1 MAILIEKSFSPTQY
15 KIVWEIEIYEDGF
28 RLDQFIKSNF
38 ENWSR
43 EMIKKKIKSGEVTIS
58 NRASP
63 HKPNTKVHTKERI
76 TLITNKGVLEDEY
89 WNGELLTLDTKPEI
103 IHEDDDLVVIS
114 KPTFMTTHPTG
125 KRLFNC
131 ATVFFED
138 KYKKTIHSIH
148 RLDRE
153 TSGVLLLGRNP
164 QSANQLTKEF
174 ENGRVL
180 KCYFF
185 IAIKNEL
192 YDKLDNKLRFE
203 ANQRLAAH
211 DDSLKRV
218 LIEAY
223 AEASIE
229 GKHANTSFHILEQ
242 EKEYVIGLAF
252 PRTGRQH
259 QIRVHA
265 QIHGLPLLGDKIYL
279 GGYPMFQRFKDQL
292 ATKKDHLKMDHYR
305 HALHSIALAIN
316 YKNSLQI
323 FQTVIPLDLKEWI
336 ERRTKINTEELEI
349 KCRKGIE
356 DYFRA
361 SDKKE

>member
-1 MAILIEKSFSPTQY
+1 MAILIEKSFSPIQY
-15 KIVWEIEIYEDGF
+15 KIVWEIELHEDGF

-43 EMIKKKIKSGEVTIS
+43 EVIKKKIKSGEVMIS
-58 NRASP
+58 NRPSP
-63 HKPNTKVHTKERI
+63 HRPNTKVHTKERI
-76 TLITNKGVLEDEY
+76 TLVTNKSTHEDEY
-89 WNGELLTLDTKPEI
+89 WNGKLLSLKTTPDI
-103 IHEDDDLVVIS
+103 IHEDENLVVIS

-164 QSANQLTKEF
+164 QCANELTKEF
-174 ENGRVL
+174 EKSRVL

-192 YDKLDNKLRFE
+192 YDHLDNKTNFE

-211 DDSLKRV
+211 DESLKRV

-223 AEASIE
+223 PEDSDQ
-229 GKHANTSFHILEQ
+229 GKHAKTGFQIIEQ
-242 EKEYVIGLAF
+242 EGDYVIGLAF

-265 QIHGLPLLGDKIYL
+265 KAHGLPLVGDKIYL
-279 GGYPMFQRFKDQL
+279 GGYPMFQRFKDL
-292 ATKKDHLKMDHYR
+292 IATEADHLKMQHYR
-305 HALHSIALAIN
+305 HALHSIALCIE
-316 YKNSLQI
+316 YKNKLQI
-323 FQTVIPLDLKEWI
+323 FQTDIPLDLRQWI
-336 ERRTKINTEELEI
+336 QNKTKIDTDLLEA
-349 KCRKGIE
+349 KCRSAIE
-356 DYFRA
+356 DYFKA
-361 SDKKE
+361 SDKNE

>member
-1 MAILIEKSFSPTQY
+1 MAILLEKTFSPTQY
-15 KIVWEIEIYEDGF
+15 KIVWEIELHEDGV

-43 EMIKKKIKSGEVTIS
+43 EVIKKKIKCGDVSIS
-58 NRASP
+58 NRTVP
-63 HKPNTKVHTKERI
+63 HRPNAKVHTKEVI
-76 TLITNKGVLEDEY
+76 TLITNKTTHEDEY
-89 WNGELLTLDTKPEI
+89 WKGELLELQLTPDILFEA
-103 IHEDDDLVVIS
+103 DDLVVIS

-164 QSANQLTKEF
+164 ACANDLTKEF
-174 ENGRVL
+174 ENSQVL

-185 IAIKNEL
+185 IARKNDLYNDEIK
-192 YDKLDNKLRFE
+192 FV
-203 ANQRLAAH
+203 ANQRLMPH

-223 AEASIE
+223 PEDSSE
-229 GKHANTSFHILEQ
+229 GKHASTQFHILEN
-242 EKEYVIGLAF
+242 EKGIVMGLAF
-252 PRTGRQH
+252 PKTGRQH

-265 QIHGLPLLGDKIYL
+265 QIHGLPLIGDKIYL
-279 GGYPMFQRFKDQL
+279 GGYPMFQRFKDGL
-292 ATKKDHLKMDHYR
+292 ATDSDHDTMEHYR
-305 HALHSIALAIN
+305 HALHSIALRIK
-316 YKNSLQI
+316 YKNKFQV
-323 FQTVIPLDLKEWI
+323 FQTNIPKDLADWI
-336 ERRTKINTEELEI
+336 KRHTRFKVEELET
-349 KCRKGIE
+349 KCREAIL
-356 DYFRA
+356 DYFNE
-361 SDKKE
+361 SDK